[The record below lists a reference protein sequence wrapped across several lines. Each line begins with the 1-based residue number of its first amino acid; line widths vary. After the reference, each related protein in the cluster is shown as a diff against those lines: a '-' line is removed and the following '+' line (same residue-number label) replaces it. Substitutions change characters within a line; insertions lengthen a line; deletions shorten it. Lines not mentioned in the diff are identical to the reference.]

1 MYFVNLMTFM
11 LNISVPHKE
20 VLIQSQLLKMIVM
33 GLAVKFH
40 LQTMLLKVFSTL
52 LRLTKNIPPLTQKK
66 IWYAQ
71 FVMVHVSDRCCTCM
85 VC

>member
-1 MYFVNLMTFM
+1 MHFVKIMTFM
-11 LNISVPHKE
+11 LNISARRRE
-20 VLIQSQLLKMIVM
+20 VLIQPQLLKMVIM
-33 GLAVKFH
+33 GLTVKFH
-40 LQTMLLKVFSTL
+40 LQTVLLKVYSAL

-71 FVMVHVSDRCCTCM
+71 FVIVHVSNRCCIHM

>member
-1 MYFVNLMTFM
+1 MHFVKIMTFM
-11 LNISVPHKE
+11 LNISARHRE
-20 VLIQSQLLKMIVM
+20 VLIQPQLLKMIIM

-40 LQTMLLKVFSTL
+40 LQTVLLKVYSAL

-71 FVMVHVSDRCCTCM
+71 FVIVHVSDRCYIHM

>member
-1 MYFVNLMTFM
+1 MTFM
-11 LNISVPHKE
+11 LNISAPHRE
-20 VLIQSQLLKMIVM
+20 VLIQPQLLKMIIM

-40 LQTMLLKVFSTL
+40 LQTVLPKVCSTL
-52 LRLTKNIPPLTQKK
+52 LRLTKNVPPLTQKK

-71 FVMVHVSDRCCTCM
+71 FVMVHVSDRCYTCM